1 MGFGIWIQSLHTD
14 EGRNPET
21 KFNIMKKKI
30 QQHVAVEEL
39 YRDSDGW
46 WVVLKDG
53 YNYFGC
59 CAIRQDTLTS
69 LYGSLSQ
76 IKIGNPY

>member
-1 MGFGIWIQSLHTD
+1 MRVQYPKPAPAGLNQ
-14 EGRNPET
+14 NP
-21 KFNIMKKKI
+21 NIMKKKI

-53 YNYFGC
+53 YNYLGC
-59 CAIRQDTLTS
+59 CSFRQNTLTS
-69 LYGSLSQ
+69 IKDSLSQ

>member
-1 MGFGIWIQSLHTD
+1 MRRRTSKPNYF
-14 EGRNPET
+14 
-21 KFNIMKKKI
+21 FMKHKI
-30 QQHVAVEEL
+30 QQHDAVEEL
-39 YRDSDGW
+39 YRDCDGW
-46 WVVLKDG
+46 WAVLKDG